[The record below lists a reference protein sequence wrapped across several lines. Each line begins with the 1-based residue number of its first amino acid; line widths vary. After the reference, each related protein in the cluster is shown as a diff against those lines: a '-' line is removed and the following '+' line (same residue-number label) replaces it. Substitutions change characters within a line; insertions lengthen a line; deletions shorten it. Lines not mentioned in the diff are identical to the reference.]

1 MDTSTIVKK
10 CQTLGLVLSAEEP
23 KVYAASEDA
32 RSALERLL
40 ALSCNMKLATS
51 SLGGSSPTGS
61 GSPQHEPRQTQEEIV
76 SAICEVE
83 TAVGKLLESLARTQ
97 KLSSDLIPVTE
108 QLAARLGKAEQ
119 QLLEYRFL
127 AEYRDYI
134 SSFRFHVVQKMGEKF
149 DIVSWEH
156 LTHALK
162 AEERMEESAHEVT
175 PEVVN
180 VLTSMKFSWEEWQ
193 LMRDVADAGIDTALR
208 NLDTEL
214 IPPHLENTKK
224 VLKKVL
230 TYVKNTAP
238 VRVARRREV
247 CCRARMSTAPP

>member
-193 LMRDVADAGIDTALR
+193 LMRDVADVGIAIMHTGKARAAGIDTALR
-208 NLDTEL
+208 NLDTEP
-214 IPPHLENTKK
+214 IPPHLEYTKK
-224 VLKKVL
+224 VLNRVL
-230 TYVKNTAP
+230 TYVKDTAH
-238 VRVARRREV
+238 VRVARR
-247 CCRARMSTAPP
+247 S